1 VRSEHEATFTAYVS
15 SRSSALLRFASLLT
29 GDVGEAEELLQ
40 VALIRLA
47 SHWPL
52 RSDDPTTYV
61 KRTLTNLSYDR
72 GRSLRRHRQLAIRA
86 TEPVRVDFTEV
97 HAESDAVL
105 RALATLPRRQ
115 RLMVVLRYVEG
126 MSEREAASAAGC
138 SVGTVKSQASR
149 GLDRLRLVLVDELRT
164 R

>member
-1 VRSEHEATFTAYVS
+1 MRPEHEAAFTEYVS
-15 SRSSALLRFASLLT
+15 ARSSALLRFAALLT
-29 GDVGEAEELLQ
+29 GDVAEAEELLQ
-40 VALIRLA
+40 TALIRLA
-47 SHWPL
+47 AHWPV
-52 RSDDPTTYV
+52 RADDPTAYV

-72 GRSLRRHRQLAIRA
+72 GRSLRRHRQLTSRLSPGTPA
-86 TEPVRVDFTEV
+86 DFTEV

-105 RALATLPRRQ
+105 RALAGLPRRQ

-126 MSEREAASAAGC
+126 MSEREVADAAGC
-138 SVGTVKSQASR
+138 SIGTVKSQASR

>member
-1 VRSEHEATFTAYVS
+1 VRSEHEAGFTAYVS
-15 SRSSALLRFASLLT
+15 SRSSALLRFAALLT
-29 GDVGEAEELLQ
+29 GDVSEAEELLQ

-47 SHWPL
+47 AHWPL
-52 RSDDPTTYV
+52 RADDPTAYV

-72 GRSLRRHRQLAIRA
+72 GRSLRRHRDLATRV
-86 TEPVRVDFTEV
+86 TEPLRADFTEV

-126 MSEREAASAAGC
+126 MSEREAAVAAGC